1 MGEIMK
7 FFYAM
12 VIYLF
17 MFIIVTEGKF
27 IFERKKNQIFLLNLI
42 LNVSLHI
49 TNNNFLL
56 FVIIA
61 HFCDTVKDC
70 RYNFICPPPRIKR
83 CVMLFCRC
91 LDPDE

>member
-1 MGEIMK
+1 MGEIIK

-17 MFIIVTEGKF
+17 MFIIVTDGKF
-27 IFERKKNQIFLLNLI
+27 IFERKKNQFFLLNLI

-61 HFCDTVKDC
+61 HFFDTVKDC
-70 RYNFICPPPRIKR
+70 RTFICAPLKIRR
-83 CVMLFCRC
+83 CVMLFC
-91 LDPDE
+91 